1 MSALRAAAHQTFS
14 SLRIRNYRLYF
25 TAQLIS
31 VSGTWMQTVAQSWL
45 VLHLTGSGVDLGI
58 VVGLQFLP
66 MLLFGPVGGLVADR
80 FNKRRLLYL
89 TQASGGI
96 LALVLGVL
104 VVTHEVQLWQVYV
117 LAALLGMVNV
127 FDNPARQTFIME
139 MVGREDLPNAVS
151 LNTVVMNASRVVGP
165 AIGGVIITL
174 VGLGVCFFVNAAS
187 YIAVIIGLS
196 MMRSAELHPTGTVR
210 RAKGQIRDGFRYVW
224 RTPSLRNTL
233 LAVAVIGI
241 FAYNFTVTLALLA
254 KNTFHGG
261 AGTYSVLTACMGAGA
276 VVGGL
281 LAAHRARPTPRL
293 LQVLALVFGGLLG
306 AVALAPTL
314 ATAAVLIVFMGAAS
328 IGFIATANA
337 SSSSAPTRPCAVGSW
352 RSTPW
357 PSSAPPPS
365 GRRWS
370 GPSPSGPAHGCRCW
384 WGPSPPSCR
393 PASSCGGT
401 RPGPGAPP
409 CARRRH
415 RPRRRGP
422 GRGGRRI
429 TGGLTRLPG
438 RYAGQ
443 PGGAPRG
450 RTLGRWPEVGPG
462 PR

>member
-45 VLHLTGSGVDLGI
+45 VLRLTGSGVDLGI

-80 FNKRRLLYL
+80 INKRRLLYL
-89 TQASGGI
+89 TQAGGGV
-96 LALVLGVL
+96 LALVLGIL

-117 LAALLGMVNV
+117 LAAMLGMVNV

-254 KNTFHGG
+254 KDTFHGG

-337 SSSSAPTRPCAVGSW
+337 SLQLGADPAMRGRVMALYAMAFLGT
-352 RSTPW
+352 TPI
-357 PSSAPPPS
+357 
-365 GRRWS
+365 
-370 GPSPSGPAHGCRCW
+370 
-384 WGPSPPSCR
+384 
-393 PASSCGGT
+393 
-401 RPGPGAPP
+401 GAPLVGAIAQWTSP
-409 CARRRH
+409 RISLLVGAVATILSAGILMWRHQAGVRRNGPVVDDAAARALESEAVEDVESRV
-415 RPRRRGP
+415 
-422 GRGGRRI
+422 
-429 TGGLTRLPG
+429 
-438 RYAGQ
+438 A
-443 PGGAPRG
+443 
-450 RTLGRWPEVGPG
+450 
-462 PR
+462 

>member
-45 VLHLTGSGVDLGI
+45 VLRLTGSGVDLGI

-80 FNKRRLLYL
+80 INKRRLLYL
-89 TQASGGI
+89 TQAGGGV
-96 LALVLGVL
+96 LALVLGIL
-104 VVTHEVQLWQVYV
+104 VVSHEVQLWQVYV
-117 LAALLGMVNV
+117 LAAMLGMVNV

-187 YIAVIIGLS
+187 YIAVIVGLS

-224 RTPSLRNTL
+224 RTPGLRNTL

-254 KNTFHGG
+254 KDTFHGG
-261 AGTYSVLTACMGAGA
+261 AGTYSILTACMG
-276 VVGGL
+276 GGL

-337 SSSSAPTRPCAVGSW
+337 SLQLGADPAMRGRVMALYAMAFLGTTPIGAPLVGAIAQWTSPRISLLVGAIATILSAGILMW
-352 RSTPW
+352 RHQ
-357 PSSAPPPS
+357 A
-365 GRRWS
+365 GVRRN
-370 GPSPSGPAHGCRCW
+370 GPAVDDAAARVLE
-384 WGPSPPSCR
+384 SQAVSDV
-393 PASSCGGT
+393 ASN
-401 RPGPGAPP
+401 A
-409 CARRRH
+409 A
-415 RPRRRGP
+415 
-422 GRGGRRI
+422 
-429 TGGLTRLPG
+429 
-438 RYAGQ
+438 
-443 PGGAPRG
+443 
-450 RTLGRWPEVGPG
+450 
-462 PR
+462 

>member
-45 VLHLTGSGVDLGI
+45 VLRLTGSGVDLGI

-80 FNKRRLLYL
+80 INKRRLLYL
-89 TQASGGI
+89 TQAGGGV
-96 LALVLGVL
+96 LALVLGIL

-117 LAALLGMVNV
+117 LAAMLGMVNV

-139 MVGREDLPNAVS
+139 MVGREDLPTAVS

-254 KNTFHGG
+254 KDTFHGG

-337 SSSSAPTRPCAVGSW
+337 SLQLGADPAMRGRVMALYAMAFLGT
-352 RSTPW
+352 TPI
-357 PSSAPPPS
+357 
-365 GRRWS
+365 
-370 GPSPSGPAHGCRCW
+370 
-384 WGPSPPSCR
+384 
-393 PASSCGGT
+393 
-401 RPGPGAPP
+401 GAPLVGAIAQWTSP
-409 CARRRH
+409 RISLLVGAVATILSAGILMWRHQAGVRRNGPVVDDAAARALESEAVEDVESRV
-415 RPRRRGP
+415 
-422 GRGGRRI
+422 
-429 TGGLTRLPG
+429 
-438 RYAGQ
+438 A
-443 PGGAPRG
+443 
-450 RTLGRWPEVGPG
+450 
-462 PR
+462 

>member
-45 VLHLTGSGVDLGI
+45 VLRLTGSGVDLGI

-80 FNKRRLLYL
+80 INKRRLLYL
-89 TQASGGI
+89 TQAGGGV
-96 LALVLGVL
+96 LALVLGIL

-117 LAALLGMVNV
+117 LAAMLGMVNV

-187 YIAVIIGLS
+187 YIAVIVGLS

-254 KNTFHGG
+254 KDTFHGG

-293 LQVLALVFGGLLG
+293 LEVLALVFGGLLG

-337 SSSSAPTRPCAVGSW
+337 SLQLGADPAMRGRVMALYAMAFLGT
-352 RSTPW
+352 TPI
-357 PSSAPPPS
+357 
-365 GRRWS
+365 
-370 GPSPSGPAHGCRCW
+370 
-384 WGPSPPSCR
+384 
-393 PASSCGGT
+393 
-401 RPGPGAPP
+401 GAPLVGAIAQWTSP
-409 CARRRH
+409 RISLLVGAVATILSAGILMWRHQAGVRRNGPVVDDAAARALESEAVEDVESRV
-415 RPRRRGP
+415 
-422 GRGGRRI
+422 
-429 TGGLTRLPG
+429 
-438 RYAGQ
+438 A
-443 PGGAPRG
+443 
-450 RTLGRWPEVGPG
+450 
-462 PR
+462 

>member
-1 MSALRAAAHQTFS
+1 VSALRAAAHQTFS

-45 VLHLTGSGVDLGI
+45 VLRLTGSGVDLGI

-80 FNKRRLLYL
+80 INKRRLLYL
-89 TQASGGI
+89 TQAGGGV
-96 LALVLGVL
+96 LALVLGIL

-117 LAALLGMVNV
+117 LAAMLGMVNV

-254 KNTFHGG
+254 KDTFHGG

-337 SSSSAPTRPCAVGSW
+337 SLQLGADPAMRGRVMALYAMAFLGT
-352 RSTPW
+352 TPI
-357 PSSAPPPS
+357 
-365 GRRWS
+365 
-370 GPSPSGPAHGCRCW
+370 
-384 WGPSPPSCR
+384 
-393 PASSCGGT
+393 
-401 RPGPGAPP
+401 GAPLVGAIAQWTSP
-409 CARRRH
+409 RISLLVGAVATILSAGILMWRHQAGVRRNGPVVDDAAARALESEAVEDVESRV
-415 RPRRRGP
+415 
-422 GRGGRRI
+422 
-429 TGGLTRLPG
+429 
-438 RYAGQ
+438 A
-443 PGGAPRG
+443 
-450 RTLGRWPEVGPG
+450 
-462 PR
+462 

>member
-45 VLHLTGSGVDLGI
+45 VLRLTGSGVDLGI

-80 FNKRRLLYL
+80 INKRRLLYL
-89 TQASGGI
+89 TQAGGGV
-96 LALVLGVL
+96 LALVLGIL

-117 LAALLGMVNV
+117 LAAMLGMVNV

-233 LAVAVIGI
+233 IAVAVIGI

-261 AGTYSVLTACMGAGA
+261 AGTYSILTACMGAGA

-293 LQVLALVFGGLLG
+293 LQVLALVFGALLG

-337 SSSSAPTRPCAVGSW
+337 SLQLGAEPAMRGRVMALYAMAFLGT
-352 RSTPW
+352 TPI
-357 PSSAPPPS
+357 
-365 GRRWS
+365 
-370 GPSPSGPAHGCRCW
+370 
-384 WGPSPPSCR
+384 
-393 PASSCGGT
+393 
-401 RPGPGAPP
+401 GAPLVGAIAQWTSP
-409 CARRRH
+409 RVSLLVGAVATILSAGILMWRHQAGVRRNGPVVGDAAARALE
-415 RPRRRGP
+415 
-422 GRGGRRI
+422 
-429 TGGLTRLPG
+429 TE
-438 RYAGQ
+438 AVQ
-443 PGGAPRG
+443 
-450 RTLGRWPEVGPG
+450 EVESQVA
-462 PR
+462 

>member
-1 MSALRAAAHQTFS
+1 
-14 SLRIRNYRLYF
+14 
-25 TAQLIS
+25 
-31 VSGTWMQTVAQSWL
+31 MQTVAQSWL

-89 TQASGGI
+89 TQAAGGV
-96 LALVLGVL
+96 LALILGLL
-104 VVTHEVQLWQVYV
+104 VVTHEVQLWQVYL
-117 LAALLGMVNV
+117 LAAMLGMVNV

-196 MMRSAELHPTGTVR
+196 MMRSAELRPTGTVR
-210 RAKGQIRDGFRYVW
+210 RAKGQIREGFRYVW

-254 KNTFHGG
+254 ENTFEGG
-261 AGTYSVLTACMGAGA
+261 AGTYSILTACMGAGA

-281 LAAHRARPTPRL
+281 LAAHRSRPTPRL
-293 LQVLALVFGGLLG
+293 LQVLALVFGTLLG

-337 SSSSAPTRPCAVGSW
+337 SLQLGADPAMRGRVMALYAMAFLG
-352 RSTPW
+352 STPI
-357 PSSAPPPS
+357 
-365 GRRWS
+365 
-370 GPSPSGPAHGCRCW
+370 
-384 WGPSPPSCR
+384 
-393 PASSCGGT
+393 
-401 RPGPGAPP
+401 GAPLVGAIAQWTNP
-409 CARRRH
+409 RVSLLVGAVATILSAGILMWRHQAGVRRTT
-415 RPRRRGP
+415 RGLED
-422 GRGGRRI
+422 RT
-429 TGGLTRLPG
+429 TGVK
-438 RYAGQ
+438 AGAVEDVESQ
-443 PGGAPRG
+443 VA
-450 RTLGRWPEVGPG
+450 
-462 PR
+462 

>member
-80 FNKRRLLYL
+80 MNKRRLLYL
-89 TQASGGI
+89 TQAAGGL

-104 VVTHEVQLWQVYV
+104 VVSHQVQLWQVYV

-139 MVGREDLPNAVS
+139 MVGRDDLPNAVS

-165 AIGGVIITL
+165 AIGGVVITL
-174 VGLGVCFFVNAAS
+174 VGLGVCFFINAAS

-196 MMRSAELHPTGTVR
+196 MMRSAELHPTGTVE

-233 LAVAVIGI
+233 IAVAVIGI

-261 AGTYSVLTACMGAGA
+261 AGTYSILTACMGAGA

-337 SSSSAPTRPCAVGSW
+337 SLQLGAEPAMRGRVMALYAMAFLGT
-352 RSTPW
+352 TPI
-357 PSSAPPPS
+357 
-365 GRRWS
+365 
-370 GPSPSGPAHGCRCW
+370 
-384 WGPSPPSCR
+384 
-393 PASSCGGT
+393 
-401 RPGPGAPP
+401 GAPLVGAIAQWTSP
-409 CARRRH
+409 RVSLLVGAVATILSAAILMWRHQAGVRRNAPVIGDAAARA
-415 RPRRRGP
+415 
-422 GRGGRRI
+422 
-429 TGGLTRLPG
+429 LE
-438 RYAGQ
+438 AQ
-443 PGGAPRG
+443 AVQ
-450 RTLGRWPEVGPG
+450 EVESQVA
-462 PR
+462 